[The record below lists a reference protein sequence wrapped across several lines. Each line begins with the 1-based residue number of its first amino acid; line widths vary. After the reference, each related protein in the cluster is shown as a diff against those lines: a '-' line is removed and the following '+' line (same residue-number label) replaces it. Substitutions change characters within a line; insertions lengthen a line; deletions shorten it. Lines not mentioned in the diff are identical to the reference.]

1 MLAAQKTDPGPIG
14 ARFIACHR
22 KVSLQ
27 SDKRDRQLTVGS
39 SPPVVGA
46 AAATAAE
53 KPPAGTQ
60 HTPRMAPASLT
71 PPERSAS

>member
-22 KVSLQ
+22 QVSLP
-27 SDKRDRQLTVGS
+27 SDKRERQLTGGS
-39 SPPVVGA
+39 SPPGVGA
-46 AAATAAE
+46 PAATAAG
-53 KPPAGTQ
+53 KPPTPP
-60 HTPRMAPASLT
+60 TPRMASASLT